1 MLFAVTRHDRP
12 GGLALRL
19 SRRPNHLK
27 YLETVL
33 EKIVYGGALLDAEGK
48 QVGSILII
56 DVTDEA
62 AATAFADADPYVDA
76 ELFASTVIRAFRP
89 VFKDGGWL

>member
-12 GGLALRL
+12 GSLALRL
-19 SRRPNHLK
+19 SERPSHLK

-33 EKIVYGGALLDAEGK
+33 EKIAYGGALLDDDGK

-56 DVTDEA
+56 EVTDEA
-62 AATAFADADPYVDA
+62 AATAFADADPYV
-76 ELFASTVIRAFRP
+76 ESGLFASTVIRAFRQ
-89 VFKDGGWL
+89 VFENCAWL

>member
-19 SRRPNHLK
+19 SERPVHLK

-33 EKIVYGGALLDAEGK
+33 EKIVYGGALLDGEGK

-56 DVTDEA
+56 NAADEA
-62 AATAFADADPYVDA
+62 AASAFADADPYVEA
-76 ELFASTVIRAFRP
+76 GLFASTMIQTFRP

>member
-12 GGLALRL
+12 GSLALRL
-19 SRRPNHLK
+19 SERPIHLE

-33 EKIVYGGALLDAEGK
+33 DKIVYGGALLGNDGK
-48 QVGSILII
+48 QNGSILII
-56 DVTDEA
+56 DVADEA
-62 AATAFADADPYVDA
+62 AAGAFADADPYVEA
-76 ELFASTVIRAFRP
+76 GLFASTVIRAFRP